1 MCERIE
7 VLCRCR
13 TPCLFREQVLR
24 AQALPTLLL
33 FREGRMV
40 DRVEGVMAEVPLA
53 KRVRY
58 YVGRMDKKFGRQ

>member
-13 TPCLFREQVLR
+13 TPCLFCEQVLW